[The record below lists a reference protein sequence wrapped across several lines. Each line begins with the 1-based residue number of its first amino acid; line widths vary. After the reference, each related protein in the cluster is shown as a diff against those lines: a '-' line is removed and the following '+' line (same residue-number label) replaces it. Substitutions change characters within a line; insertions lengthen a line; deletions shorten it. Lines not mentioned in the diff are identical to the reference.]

1 MYEIIKLCKGGA
13 TAAVDNFGKRY
24 LVTCEAWTV
33 EAWTVHVCEAT
44 LQLRGE
50 PECVLG

>member
-24 LVTCEAWTV
+24 LVAC

-44 LQLRGE
+44 LQFRGE